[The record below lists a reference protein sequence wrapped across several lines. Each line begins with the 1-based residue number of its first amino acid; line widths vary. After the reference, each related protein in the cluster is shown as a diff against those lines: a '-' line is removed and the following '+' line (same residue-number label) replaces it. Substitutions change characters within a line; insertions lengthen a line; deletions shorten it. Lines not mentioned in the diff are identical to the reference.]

1 MVARSRLVTL
11 AEQLFTGRGK
21 ACNRA
26 SILRPSSTP
35 FGALR
40 AQWTQWAQLNTPSR
54 ARRTVRGAATGHPVP
69 DASGTL
75 NLTGKPA
82 FIEEFG
88 GPARRRP
95 GAIRV
100 LQDGSKGGSTAR
112 ATAKR
117 ALNGGTRSP
126 PQLGSHPSKGLLWSR
141 PGASGGARRRA
152 CSALRFRQ
160 RLPTELGPFQ
170 APCVS
175 SHSRA
180 RTTPVPNVHPGS
192 LHGCGGSL
200 HPGRPRCRAPT
211 ASRASR
217 TV

>member
-11 AEQLFTGRGK
+11 AEQLFAGRGK

-126 PQLGSHPSKGLLWSR
+126 PSTR
-141 PGASGGARRRA
+141 
-152 CSALRFRQ
+152 
-160 RLPTELGPFQ
+160 
-170 APCVS
+170 VS
-175 SHSRA
+175 SVERLAVESSRGLGWGA
-180 RTTPVPNVHPGS
+180 
-192 LHGCGGSL
+192 
-200 HPGRPRCRAPT
+200 
-211 ASRASR
+211 ASRVFSLAIQAALSN
-217 TV
+217 

>member
-1 MVARSRLVTL
+1 MNPPHMEHVPAAEPRNEGPSRILWSRRL
-11 AEQLFTGRGK
+11 NSFLPGAGRL
-21 ACNRA
+21 NRA
-26 SILRPSSTP
+26 SILRPPSTP

-40 AQWTQWAQLNTPSR
+40 AQWAQLNTPSR

-100 LQDGSKGGSTAR
+100 LQDASKGGSTAR

-141 PGASGGARRRA
+141 PGASGGARPRA
-152 CSALRFRQ
+152 CSA
-160 RLPTELGPFQ
+160 
-170 APCVS
+170 
-175 SHSRA
+175 
-180 RTTPVPNVHPGS
+180 
-192 LHGCGGSL
+192 
-200 HPGRPRCRAPT
+200 
-211 ASRASR
+211 
-217 TV
+217 